1 MAYMDIKPNEDDFAA
16 IKGIRFFVDGLN
28 VNWTSGQYRYDQNY
42 FRSDGGVDS
51 FVAAAGGK
59 VRLDIIYVS
68 NLADSDPAIETGS
81 EVVSSPEYPAT
92 PADSTVI
99 GYIGDVSTP
108 IDENT
113 DAVVLGS
120 PTGTEV
126 QLIDLVCNYRL

>member
-51 FVAAAGGK
+51 FVAAAAGK